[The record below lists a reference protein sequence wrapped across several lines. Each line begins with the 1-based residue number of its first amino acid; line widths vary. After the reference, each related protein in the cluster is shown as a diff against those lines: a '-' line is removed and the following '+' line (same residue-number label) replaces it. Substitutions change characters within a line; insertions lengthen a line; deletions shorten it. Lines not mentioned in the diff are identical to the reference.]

1 MKTLSSLMLTLVLS
15 LYTFSASF
23 ASQVDLEATM
33 KKMKFEVSQ
42 AYKAQDLATFTAHI
56 DSFSELVA
64 TAKRYPF
71 PSERKTVSLEGLDKV
86 EQAVSLIKQEIAA
99 GELENAKQH
108 LKTIDDLRKEYH
120 KKDKPSVW
128 QKFFG

>member
-1 MKTLSSLMLTLVLS
+1 MRTLSSLMLTLVLALS
-15 LYTFSASF
+15 PVSASF
-23 ASQVDLEATM
+23 ASQVDLQATM

-42 AYKAQDLATFTAHI
+42 AYKAQDMATFSAHI
-56 DSFSELVA
+56 DSFAQLVA
-64 TAKRYPF
+64 EAKRYSF
-71 PSERKTVSLEGLDKV
+71 PAERKEVSLQGLNKV
-86 EQAVSLIKQEIAA
+86 EQAVVLIQQEIAA
-99 GELENAKQH
+99 GELDNAKQH

>member
-1 MKTLSSLMLTLVLS
+1 MLTLVLALS
-15 LYTFSASF
+15 PVSASF
-23 ASQVDLEATM
+23 ASQVDLQATM

-42 AYKAQDLATFTAHI
+42 AYKAQDMDTFSAHI
-56 DSFSELVA
+56 DSFAQLVA
-64 TAKRYPF
+64 EAKRYSF
-71 PSERKTVSLEGLDKV
+71 PAERKEVSLQGLNKV
-86 EQAVSLIKQEIAA
+86 EQAVVLIQQEIAA
-99 GELENAKQH
+99 GELDNAKQH